1 VSALLS
7 RPRQHLWR
15 SASLAIVGTVLAAL
29 IGPRGPFGGFWAPAP
44 EAPQAHGALLAAF
57 VGENLVESVAF
68 GIGLAILVVGRRWFT
83 ERMAGQSRAT
93 AAWLAAVWL
102 LASWMPHAALHLHI
116 GLRPAS
122 LLVVEWVFH
131 GGAIV
136 AILVLLWALLAP
148 HPRHAG

>member
-1 VSALLS
+1 MSALLS

-57 VGENLVESVAF
+57 VGENLVENVAF

-83 ERMAGQSRAT
+83 ERVAGQSRAT

-102 LASWMPHAALHLHI
+102 LIARGRHRHDPGSAVGAARSAPTTRWMN
-116 GLRPAS
+116 PAPAPTLTTD
-122 LLVVEWVFH
+122 LL
-131 GGAIV
+131 
-136 AILVLLWALLAP
+136 
-148 HPRHAG
+148 